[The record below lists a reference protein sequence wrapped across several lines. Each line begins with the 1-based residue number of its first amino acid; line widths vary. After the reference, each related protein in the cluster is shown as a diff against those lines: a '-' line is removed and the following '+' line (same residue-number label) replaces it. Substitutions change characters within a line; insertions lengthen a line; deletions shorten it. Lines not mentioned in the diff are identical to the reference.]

1 MIDAREY
8 PSGIPALSAYLQMY
22 AHKEGRAEADEKV
35 LDWLVPLFELI
46 KLRQNVGEAL
56 YNIEVAC
63 TAAHLDFKTLKRK
76 AQYEAAPV
84 RRPAS
89 PSCAVNP

>member
-1 MIDAREY
+1 MIDAKEY

-22 AHKEGRAEADEKV
+22 AHKEGRVEADERV

-56 YNIEVAC
+56 YNIEAAC
-63 TAAHLDFKTLKRK
+63 AAAHLDFKTLKRK
-76 AQYEAAPV
+76 AQYKVSPA
-84 RRPAS
+84 RRPA
-89 PSCAVNP
+89 NP